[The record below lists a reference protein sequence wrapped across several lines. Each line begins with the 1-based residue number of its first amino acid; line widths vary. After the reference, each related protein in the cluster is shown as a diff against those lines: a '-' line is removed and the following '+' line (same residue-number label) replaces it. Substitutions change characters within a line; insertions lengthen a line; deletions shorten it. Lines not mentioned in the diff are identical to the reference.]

1 MSRAAQRCTWWLAL
15 ALAGCQTAESP
26 QPVAPESPAEQTSPG
41 KVSAPVEITYEL
53 LSEPRLG
60 QPLTIRLNTRAL
72 RPDQTVA
79 LQVGSADGLTVTGET
94 VLAPQR
100 LPLEEPRADQVIVT
114 PMAQGRSFLN
124 VLATVTLNG
133 AQMHKAISIPIDVGP
148 VAQPDVETQVDAAG
162 TPIRSMPAQET
173 TVD

>member
-1 MSRAAQRCTWWLAL
+1 MERAAQRCTWWLAL
-15 ALAGCQTAESP
+15 ALAACQTAESP
-26 QPVAPESPAEQTSPG
+26 EPAAPTSPEQQMSPG

-53 LSEPRLG
+53 LGEPRLG

-72 RPDQTVA
+72 RPNQTVA
-79 LQVGSADGLTVTGET
+79 LQVRGADGLAVTSET
-94 VLAPQR
+94 IRAPQR
-100 LPLEEPRADQVIVT
+100 LPLEEPRADQVTVT

-133 AQMHKAISIPIDVGP
+133 AQMQKAISIPIEVGP
-148 VAQPDVETQVDAAG
+148 VVQPEVETEVDAAG

-173 TVD
+173 TGD